1 MYIPHKAVI
10 REAAESTKLQ
20 VVFDALARQ
29 DEKSPSLND
38 CLETGPSVQNLLWSI
53 VRNRLKPIALAG
65 DLKKAF
71 LQVRIREEDCDTLR
85 FHWIKDLQEEKVE
98 VLRFTRALFGL
109 TQSLFLLGGKLEQ
122 HLLCRVPP
130 VSLPCF
136 VPIISLYYAAFV
148 NLIHS

>member
-10 REAAESTKLQ
+10 REAAESTKLR
-20 VVFDALARQ
+20 VVFDASARQ

-38 CLETGPSVQNLLWSI
+38 CLETGPSLQNLLWSI
-53 VRNRLKPIALAG
+53 IVRNRLKSIALAG

-109 TQSLFLLGGKLEQ
+109 TQSPLNNTSCVGYPLYRFRVLFLLFRFITL
-122 HLLCRVPP
+122 RM
-130 VSLPCF
+130 
-136 VPIISLYYAAFV
+136 
-148 NLIHS
+148 